1 MRRVHVY
8 VCQVT
13 LWLGLCWP
21 APGQASWWQDAKD
34 KVHAW
39 SEAMEAKFEPP
50 AGREPSRAAAWR
62 QDDPLVVFAR
72 ERHWSLTRVIE
83 PVFNSELSLL
93 DSAELNK
100 PALLLVHGLG
110 AHAAQDWLP
119 ILPGLAEQ
127 FRVIAIDLPGFGRSA
142 QPAGDY
148 SPANYAALLHWL
160 VLEKHIKPHLLGHS
174 MGGAVALYAAAKRP
188 DLFASLSLLDAAGI
202 LERTAFVKSL
212 ATGPIPLDQLP
223 EQIKARSYSAVDF
236 AGALIEQV
244 SLLGDPS
251 GVLNQSQIRE
261 LALGKSPT
269 AKAALALAQTD
280 FSDLPE
286 DLPLPMYILWG
297 DADRVAPLRTGYMLR
312 ATFPESEL
320 SILPDAGHVPMA
332 THSEEVVRWIQGTLL
347 DPSYS
352 DTLRWQPPQPSGDM
366 RTLTLAG
373 CPEMPLSGAFAKLT
387 VRDCALVEIRDA
399 TIGQLVVKDSVVKL
413 DNVSLAGPGTVLDAR
428 ESVLIGTGL
437 TIDTEQPLRVSG
449 SRVDWAGASITSK
462 GDSFQVSRKSLF
474 VFSLC
479 KTEGAGGVGKLHG
492 SFRAEKQR
500 F

>member
-39 SEAMEAKFEPP
+39 SEVVEARFES
-50 AGREPSRAAAWR
+50 ADSQSPSRAEPWQ

-72 ERHWSLTRVIE
+72 ERHWSLTHVIE

-119 ILPGLAEQ
+119 TLPGLAEQ

-160 VLEKHIKPHLLGHS
+160 VLEKHIRPHLLGHS

-188 DLFASLSLLDAAGI
+188 ELFTSLSLVDAAGI

-251 GVLNQSQIRE
+251 EVLNQRQIRE

-347 DPSYS
+347 EPSFI
-352 DTLRWQPPQPSGDM
+352 DRFRWQPRQPSGEM
-366 RTLTLAG
+366 LTLALAG
-373 CPEMPLSGAFAKLT
+373 CPNTPLSGAYARLSVK
-387 VRDCALVEIRDA
+387 DCAYLEIRDA
-399 TIGQLVVKDSVVKL
+399 TIGQLLVKDSVVKL
-413 DNVSLAGPGTVLDAR
+413 DNVLLAGSGVVLEAN

-437 TIDTEQPLRVSG
+437 TIHTEQAMKVSG
-449 SRVDWAGASITSK
+449 SRIDWAGASITSK

-474 VFSLC
+474 VFSIC
-479 KTEGAGGVGKLHG
+479 KAEGAGGIGKLHG
-492 SFRAEKQR
+492 SFRAEKRR